1 MSKVEKLLKK
11 ARNNPR
17 GLSFHDFETLLAQLG
32 WKQQRQ
38 EGSHRLY
45 ISPHG
50 YRLSVQPKG
59 AKAKGYQVRQFL
71 KQLDLEA

>member
-11 ARNNPR
+11 ARNNPS
-17 GLSFHDFETLLAQLG
+17 GLSFDNFENLLIQFG
-32 WKQQRQ
+32 WIQQRQ
-38 EGSHRLY
+38 EGSHRIY
-45 ISPHG
+45 VSPQG

-71 KQLDLEA
+71 KQHDLEV

>member
-17 GLSFHDFETLLAQLG
+17 GLSFNDFETLLTQLG
-32 WKQQRQ
+32 WIRQRQ
-38 EGSHRLY
+38 EGSHRIY
-45 ISPHG
+45 ISPKR

-71 KQLDLEA
+71 KQYDLEV